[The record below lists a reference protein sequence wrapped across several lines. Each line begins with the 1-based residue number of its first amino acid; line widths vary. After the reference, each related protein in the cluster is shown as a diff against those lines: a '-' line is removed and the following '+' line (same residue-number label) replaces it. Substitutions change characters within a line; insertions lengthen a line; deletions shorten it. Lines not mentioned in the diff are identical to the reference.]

1 MSSGSDAAKPA
12 GYAGRIQAVAK
23 KGCSEMKTV
32 DPARDATGP
41 DGSEAP
47 AARTSATPPGRG
59 LLASALTP
67 WRKPGS
73 DFTRFLSAYG
83 TIIALVLM
91 IAIFAALQPDTFAT
105 FSNFKNIVNDA
116 AISAIIAAG
125 LTVPLVGGDF
135 DLSIGYV
142 ASFCGLLV
150 VGLLSI
156 NQWPIPL
163 AIVSVIGIGAFIGII
178 NGMIVSKIGV
188 NAFIATLGTGTVV
201 VGLNYA
207 YSGGIPL
214 QLKHAFSF
222 TDISIGRIG
231 GIPHLVIIMAA
242 VLVLLWVLLNRTVQ
256 GQHIK
261 AIGFSAENA
270 RRAGIAVDRSR
281 IVAFAIAGACAA
293 IAGVLM
299 ASNLGSGQVAAGD
312 GFMLTS
318 FAAAFLGSA
327 ALREGQ
333 FHILGTFIGVMTVA
347 VGNNGLA
354 MIGAPIF
361 TQYLFSG
368 GLLVVAVA
376 LGGIGRRY
384 ARS

>member
-1 MSSGSDAAKPA
+1 MKTADPVREAAAK
-12 GYAGRIQAVAK
+12 
-23 KGCSEMKTV
+23 
-32 DPARDATGP
+32 
-41 DGSEAP
+41 
-47 AARTSATPPGRG
+47 ATPGASGAPISAGG
-59 LLASALTP
+59 AASLLGA
-67 WRKPGS
+67 WRKPGPGL
-73 DFTRFLSAYG
+73 TKVLSAYG
-83 TIIALVLM
+83 TIFALVLM
-91 IAIFAALQPDTFAT
+91 IAIFTAVQPDTFAT
-105 FSNFKNIVNDA
+105 FGNFKNILNDM
-116 AISAIIAAG
+116 AISAIVAAG

-142 ASFCGLLV
+142 CSFAGLLV
-150 VGLLSI
+150 VGLLSD
-156 NQWPIPL
+156 NQWPIPVAVL
-163 AIVSVIGIGAFIGII
+163 AVIGVGVVIGVV
-178 NGMIVSKIGV
+178 NGLIVSKIGV
-188 NAFIATLGTGTVV
+188 NAFIATLGTGTMV

-207 YSGGIPL
+207 YSGGVPL
-214 QLKHAFSF
+214 QLTHGLSF
-222 TDISIGRIG
+222 TDVALGRIWG
-231 GIPHLVIIMAA
+231 VPHLIIIMAV

-261 AIGFSAENA
+261 AIGVSAENA

-281 IVAFAIAGACAA
+281 IVAFAIAGGCAA
-293 IAGVLM
+293 TAGVLM

-327 ALREGQ
+327 ALREGE
-333 FHILGTFIGVMTVA
+333 FHILGTFLGVMTVA

-376 LGGIGRRY
+376 LGGVGRRLS
-384 ARS
+384 RS

>member
-1 MSSGSDAAKPA
+1 MTLSREIVRKEEKPSGS
-12 GYAGRIQAVAK
+12 GRLL
-23 KGCSEMKTV
+23 S
-32 DPARDATGP
+32 PFARRWR
-41 DGSEAP
+41 AP
-47 AARTSATPPGRG
+47 TAR
-59 LLASALTP
+59 LTP
-67 WRKPGS
+67 WLGDRLNIP
-73 DFTRFLSAYG
+73 RFLGSYG
-83 TIIALVLM
+83 TIVALALM
-91 IAIFAALQPDTFAT
+91 IAVFTAVEPDTFAT
-105 FSNFKNIVNDA
+105 INNFRNILNDM
-116 AISAIIAAG
+116 AIGAIIAAG

-142 ASFCGLLV
+142 ASFSGLLV
-150 VGLLSI
+150 VGLLS
-156 NQWPIPL
+156 NSLWPIPI
-163 AIVSVIGIGAFIGII
+163 AIAAVIVVGALIGIV
-178 NGMIVSKIGV
+178 NGVIVSKVGV

-214 QLKHAFSF
+214 QLKHSLSF
-222 TDISIGRIG
+222 ADISIGRFWG
-231 GIPHLVIIMAA
+231 VPHLVIVMA
-242 VLVLLWVLLNRTVQ
+242 VMLFLLWLLLNRTVQ

-261 AIGFSAENA
+261 AIGFNSESA
-270 RRAGIAVDRSR
+270 RRAGISVDLCR
-281 IVAFAIAGACAA
+281 IVSFAISGACAA
-293 IAGVLM
+293 TAGVLM

-333 FHILGTFIGVMTVA
+333 FHIIGTFLGVITVA

-376 LGGIGRRY
+376 LGGMGRRY
-384 ARS
+384 ARA

>member
-1 MSSGSDAAKPA
+1 MKGRDVAHGVAEGALRPSAA
-12 GYAGRIQAVAK
+12 
-23 KGCSEMKTV
+23 T
-32 DPARDATGP
+32 
-41 DGSEAP
+41 
-47 AARTSATPPGRG
+47 ARTPAQGRRV
-59 LLASALTP
+59 LRSALAG
-67 WRKPGS
+67 WRRPGS
-73 DFTRFLSAYG
+73 DLARFLSAYG
-83 TIIALVLM
+83 TI
-91 IAIFAALQPDTFAT
+91 AALIAMIVVFTAIEPDTFAT
-105 FSNFKNIVNDA
+105 YSNFKNIFNDM

-142 ASFCGLLV
+142 ASFSGLLV
-150 VGLLSI
+150 VGLLS
-156 NQWPIPL
+156 NSQWPIPL
-163 AIVSVIGIGAFIGII
+163 AILAVVGMGVLIGIV
-178 NGMIVSKIGV
+178 NGTIVSKIGV

-207 YSGGIPL
+207 YSGGIPI
-214 QLKHAFSF
+214 QLKHALSF

-231 GIPHLVIIMAA
+231 GVPHLVIIMAV
-242 VLVLLWVLLNRTVQ
+242 VLALLWLVLNRTVQ

-261 AIGFSAENA
+261 AIGVSAENA

-281 IVAFAIAGACAA
+281 IVAFAISGACSA

-333 FHILGTFIGVMTVA
+333 FHILGTFIGVLTVA